1 MNEDLNH
8 FIAQLRALVQAR
20 DRGEDVKIRTWDVMS
35 RASLVLPPGDY
46 VQLGEWLVE
55 QAGDT
60 GVELAQEAAVEAA
73 QLAVA
78 TLERFEARTT
88 LDLPPEARREV
99 FARFELAESLSAPGL
114 SVLYDDDDGEP
125 IGIQI
130 GSRLLR

>member
-35 RASLVLPPGDY
+35 RASLVLPPDDY
-46 VQLGEWLVE
+46 VQLSEWFVE